1 MNTKS
6 LLSYFLLF
14 ICIFLFSIVSFP
26 QSKVKEKIE
35 LNSKQIETINTLQQK
50 ADQLFQIRDLKES
63 SRYLN
68 QIAVIYWE
76 VYQYDKAISYFLKS
90 IDLNKDLDNDSGING
105 LYSNLALVYAD
116 VADYENALIYFQKCL
131 EYRKKSKEKVGIIAT
146 LINVAVVNNNLK
158 KYQESISNLEEALAL
173 SKEINDLEQIRL
185 CYGMLSETYEKAGN
199 TEKSLYYFNYYRSI
213 HELINASKINKM
225 TAKVEEQQFKNMALE
240 IEKKNKELEL
250 LKKEK
255 EVQLTE
261 NELEAEKLKSI
272 KLYDTLSKKDI
283 VLKLI
288 QNETKNKALEI
299 EKQKTVSEKEK
310 LVRRGSI
317 IAIIVALILFSLL
330 FINRFQSTLGNKRIL
345 RQEKQLEILREVIYN
360 MNLEIENLKNKKTK
374 IFNKKDEKT

>member
-14 ICIFLFSIVSFP
+14 ISIFLFSIVSFP

-50 ADQLFQIRDLKES
+50 ADQLFQIGDLKES
-63 SRYLN
+63 SRYIN

-158 KYQESISNLEEALAL
+158 KHQESISNLEEALAL

-330 FINRFQSTLGNKRIL
+330 FINRFQSTVGNKRIL

-374 IFNKKDEKT
+374 IFNKKDETT